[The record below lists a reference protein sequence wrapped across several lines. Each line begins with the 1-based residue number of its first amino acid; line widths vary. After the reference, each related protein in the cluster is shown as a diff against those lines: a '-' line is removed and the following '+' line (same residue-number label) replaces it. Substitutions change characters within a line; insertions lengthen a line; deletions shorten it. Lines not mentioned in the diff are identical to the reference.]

1 MFIGYYNYT
10 VVLTYLGLSSAVVG
24 MVEAM
29 KHDYKTALI
38 CRLICGVCDMFDG
51 MIARTSKKR
60 SEDAKSFG
68 VQIDS
73 LCDVICF
80 GVFPVVIG
88 YSLCP
93 MNWFTVLC
101 SVFFVLAAV
110 IRLAFFNVQ
119 EINRVENNEGKREY
133 YLGLP
138 VTASALIMPAVAL
151 VTSLNAV
158 NWAYLYPVCL
168 ALTGIANITRFKVKK
183 PYLAGLVFLL
193 IIGALIFYLTF
204 RFGGN
209 ITCMKPGI
217 SV

>member
-38 CRLICGVCDMFDG
+38 CLLICGVCDMFDG

-80 GVFPVVIG
+80 GVFPVVIE
-88 YSLCP
+88 SISIRRMKKLRVS
-93 MNWFTVLC
+93 VL
-101 SVFFVLAAV
+101 
-110 IRLAFFNVQ
+110 RLQ
-119 EINRVENNEGKREY
+119 
-133 YLGLP
+133 
-138 VTASALIMPAVAL
+138 PAKW
-151 VTSLNAV
+151 N
-158 NWAYLYPVCL
+158 
-168 ALTGIANITRFKVKK
+168 TRN
-183 PYLAGLVFLL
+183 Y
-193 IIGALIFYLTF
+193 
-204 RFGGN
+204 
-209 ITCMKPGI
+209 
-217 SV
+217 